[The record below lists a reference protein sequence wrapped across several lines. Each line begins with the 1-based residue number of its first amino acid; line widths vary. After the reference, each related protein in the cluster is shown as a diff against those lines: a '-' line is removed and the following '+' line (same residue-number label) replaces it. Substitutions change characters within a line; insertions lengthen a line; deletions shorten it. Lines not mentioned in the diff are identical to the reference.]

1 MTFIFL
7 VKEGISGLW
16 RAKFPSFVAIITI
29 AIAMTLLGITYITGT
44 EIYNIVDRMKT
55 QLQVEVFLLPGA
67 TETEMSRIENAL
79 SNEELVADFRFV
91 SKEEAAERFSAE
103 FGEDIYEVLE
113 VNPLP
118 ASYTVQ
124 ISSNYQTFSDIS
136 SFAGKIQNLGGIDEV
151 KYRQN
156 FLQLLERYYR
166 AAAVVGGVIMAII
179 LGAAILL
186 VGNTIKLS
194 IFAKRE
200 VIRVMRLV
208 GATNRF
214 IRTPFIIEGIIQG
227 LLGSLGA
234 LFILYLLVSGT
245 NYFLTGI
252 LNAGLAMDPVLVLGV
267 LFIGIFFGFIGS
279 TRSIRM
285 FLSDRRFS

>member
-55 QLQVEVFLLPGA
+55 QLQIEIFLLPGA
-67 TETEMSRIENAL
+67 TETEMARIENAL
-79 SNEELVADFRFV
+79 NSEELVADFRFV
-91 SKEEAAERFSAE
+91 SKDEAADRFSAE

-118 ASYTVQ
+118 SSYTVQ
-124 ISSNYQTFSDIS
+124 ISSNYQTFSEVS
-136 SFAGKIQNLGGIDEV
+136 SFAESIQNLGGIDEV

-179 LGAAILL
+179 LGAAVLL

-200 VIRVMRLV
+200 VIRIMRLV

-234 LFILYLLVSGT
+234 LFILYVLVSGT

-252 LNAGLAMDPVLVLGV
+252 LNAGLAMDPVLILGV
-267 LFIGIFFGFIGS
+267 LVIGIFFGFIGS

>member
-252 LNAGLAMDPVLVLGV
+252 LNAGLSMDPVLVLGV

>member
-55 QLQVEVFLLPGA
+55 QLQIEIFLLPGA
-67 TETEMSRIENAL
+67 TDTEMSRIENAL
-79 SNEELVADFRFV
+79 NSEELVADFRFV
-91 SKEEAAERFSAE
+91 SQDEAAERFSAE

-118 ASYTVQ
+118 PSYTVQ
-124 ISSNYQTFSDIS
+124 ISSNYQTFSEIS
-136 SFAGKIQNLGGIDEV
+136 SFAESIQNLGGIDEV

-166 AAAVVGGVIMAII
+166 AAAVIGGVFMAII
-179 LGAAILL
+179 LGAAVLL

-200 VIRVMRLV
+200 VIRIMRLV

-227 LLGSLGA
+227 LLGSLSA
-234 LFILYLLVSGT
+234 LFILYVLVSGT

-252 LNAGLAMDPVLVLGV
+252 LNAGLAMEPVLILGV
-267 LFIGIFFGFIGS
+267 LVIGIFFGFIGS

>member
-1 MTFIFL
+1 
-7 VKEGISGLW
+7 KEGISGLW

-55 QLQVEVFLLPGA
+55 QLQIEIFLLPGA
-67 TETEMSRIENAL
+67 TETEMSRIENTL
-79 SNEELVADFRFV
+79 NSEELVAGFEFV
-91 SKEEAAERFSAE
+91 SKDEAAERFSAE

-124 ISSNYQTFSDIS
+124 ISSNYQTFSEIS
-136 SFAGKIQNLGGIDEV
+136 SFAQSIENLGGIDEV

-166 AAAVVGGVIMAII
+166 AAAVIGGVIMAII
-179 LGAAILL
+179 LGAAVLL

-200 VIRVMRLV
+200 VIRIMRLV

-234 LFILYLLVSGT
+234 LFILYVLVSGT

-252 LNAGLAMDPVLVLGV
+252 LNAGLAMDPVLILGV
-267 LFIGIFFGFIGS
+267 LVIGIFFGFIGS

>member
-55 QLQVEVFLLPGA
+55 QLQIEIFLLPGA
-67 TETEMSRIENAL
+67 TETEMARIENAL
-79 SNEELVADFRFV
+79 GTEELVADFRFV

-124 ISSNYQTFSDIS
+124 ISSNYQTFSDIT
-136 SFAGKIQNLGGIDEV
+136 SFAKNLQSLAGIDEV

-166 AAAVVGGVIMAII
+166 AAAVIGGVIMAII

-200 VIRVMRLV
+200 VIRIMRLV

-234 LFILYLLVSGT
+234 VFILYLLVSGT

-252 LNAGLAMDPVLVLGV
+252 LNAGIAIDPVLILGIMI
-267 LFIGIFFGFIGS
+267 IGIFFGFIGS